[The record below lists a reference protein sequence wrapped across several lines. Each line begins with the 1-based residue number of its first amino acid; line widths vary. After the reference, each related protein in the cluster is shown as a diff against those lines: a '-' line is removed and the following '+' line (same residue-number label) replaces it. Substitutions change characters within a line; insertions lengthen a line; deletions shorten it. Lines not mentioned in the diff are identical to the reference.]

1 LVVIAIIGVLIAL
14 LLPAV
19 QAAREAARRMQCS
32 NNLKQ
37 VGLAVHNFHDSQNGV
52 PPIVI
57 FGRRPSIHMILWPY
71 LEQAALWEF
80 IEAEGLMNLRGTRK
94 CNGDWFCDLST
105 DRQNSVSSLSVY
117 RCPSSNANQKS
128 KIYNAAVA
136 DNRRIRSGPTTDYAA
151 LVVKNDQDRLNWS
164 YYNMLADLR
173 KFVGPLRI
181 PSFVFANGVTGT
193 DSNRDAY
200 DDIISWTPRDT
211 FEWWSDG
218 TSNQLIFGEK
228 HIPAQA
234 LSGTGDNDMRWN
246 AGFLVNHKGVE
257 SCNIARFVYSGTA
270 ALPSSTLIA
279 KSPNETATQ
288 NGAVDPYETGT
299 YQLGSSHAGVLN
311 FLIGSG
317 SVHTIPKSVSSEVIF
332 RLSYVNDGNVVSLP

>member
-1 LVVIAIIGVLIAL
+1 VIAIIGVLIAL

-57 FGRRPSIHMILWPY
+57 FGHRPSIHMILWPY

-80 IEAEGLMNLRGTRK
+80 IEAEGLMNLRGTIK
-94 CNGDWFCDLST
+94 CNGDWFVGLSS
-105 DRQNSVSSLSVY
+105 DRQSGVSSLSVY

-128 KIYNAAVA
+128 KIYPSASS
-136 DNRRIRSGPTTDYAA
+136 DNRRIRSGPTTDYVA
-151 LVVKNDQDRLNWS
+151 LVVKNDQELSNWS
-164 YYNMLADLR
+164 YYNMLADLG

-181 PSFVFANGVTGT
+181 PNLVFANGVNGT
-193 DSNRDAY
+193 DAERNAY
-200 DDIISWTPRDT
+200 DDIISWTLRDT
-211 FEWWSDG
+211 FGWWSDG
-218 TSNQLIFGEK
+218 TSNQLVFGEK

-234 LSGTGDNDMRWN
+234 LSGTLNSDMSWN
-246 AGFLVNHKGVE
+246 AGFLATWKGIDN
-257 SCNIARFVYSGTA
+257 CNIARFVYSGTA

-288 NGAVDPYETGT
+288 GDVYAHAGT